1 MKRQYNNAHSGDR
14 FRLGIE
20 CVIMVGSSHLKDQNM
35 AINQITEILPAS
47 RMANVRYAIRDLAV
61 VADDVAREGHKIL
74 YLNIGDPCKYDFP
87 TPPHM
92 IEAVLKA
99 MVDGHN
105 GYADSLGIKPAI
117 NAIHREAESKG
128 FHDIQSIFIGY
139 GSGEVID
146 SCITA
151 LLNPGDNVLTPRPE
165 YPLYGA
171 IMGKLDCPV
180 NAYDLDEDND
190 WQPDVADIERKLDS
204 RTRAILLIN
213 PNNPTGAVYSKQ
225 TLEKILELARR
236 HGLVIFADEI
246 YEKLI
251 FDPGEKHISI
261 ATLATD
267 VPIVT
272 FNGLSKAY
280 LVPGWRIGWAIATG
294 PREVLHPYMEAVHRL
309 LRARLS
315 APHPFQHAIRPAL
328 EGPQD
333 HLVEVLR
340 KLKRRA
346 DITIEWA
353 KRTPRV
359 KLVAPKGAFYAH
371 PSLEIPEDDLTFVTD
386 LLKQKHVLVVHGSG
400 FGEKPGTRHIRI
412 VFLPQEPVLSA
423 AYEAM
428 TDFMRERYK

>member
-1 MKRQYNNAHSGDR
+1 
-14 FRLGIE
+14 
-20 CVIMVGSSHLKDQNM
+20 MVTKAVVEVM
-35 AINQITEILPAS
+35 AAS
-47 RMANVRYAIRDLAV
+47 RMMNVRYAIRDLV
-61 VADDVAREGHKIL
+61 VTAEEVAREGHPIL
-74 YLNIGDPCKYDFP
+74 YLNIGDPCKFDFH

-105 GYADSLGIKPAI
+105 GYAESLGIKPAI
-117 NAIHREAESKG
+117 EAIRNEAERNG
-128 FHDIQSIFIGY
+128 FREIQSIFIGY

-146 SCITA
+146 SCLTA
-151 LLNPGDNVLTPRPE
+151 LLNPGDNVLTPSPE

-171 IMGKLDCPV
+171 IMAKLDCPA
-180 NAYDLDEDND
+180 NPYELDESHG
-190 WQPDVADIERKLDS
+190 WEPDVEDMARKINS
-204 RTRAILLIN
+204 RTRAILLIT
-213 PNNPTGAVYSKQ
+213 PNNPTGAVYSKR
-225 TLEKILELARR
+225 TLEKILDLARQ
-236 HGLVIFADEI
+236 HGLIIFADEI
-246 YEKLI
+246 YDKLI
-251 FDPGEKHISI
+251 FDATEKHVSI

-280 LVPGWRIGWAIATG
+280 LVPGWRIGWAIGTG
-294 PREVLHPYMEAVHRL
+294 PREVLRPYMESVHRL

-315 APHPFQHAIRPAL
+315 APHPFQHAIKPAL

-333 HLVEVLR
+333 HLEEVLR

-346 DITIEWA
+346 DLTVQWA

-359 KLVAPKGAFYAH
+359 KLVAPKGAFYAY
-371 PSLEIPEDDLTFVTD
+371 PTLEIPDDDLAFVTD

-400 FGEKPGTRHIRI
+400 FGQKPGTKHMRI
-412 VFLPQEPVLSA
+412 VFLPPEPVLSQ

-428 TDFMRERYK
+428 TEFMRERY

>member
-1 MKRQYNNAHSGDR
+1 
-14 FRLGIE
+14 
-20 CVIMVGSSHLKDQNM
+20 M
-35 AINQITEILPAS
+35 ATQEISKVLTAS
-47 RMANVRYAIRDLAV
+47 RMVNVRYAIRDLAV
-61 VADDVAREGHKIL
+61 AAEEVAREGHQIL
-74 YLNIGDPCKYDFP
+74 YLNIGDPCKFDFR

-105 GYADSLGIKPAI
+105 GYAESLGVKPAVE
-117 NAIHREAESKG
+117 AIRNQAEREG
-128 FHDIQSIFIGY
+128 FRDIQSVFVGI

-146 SCITA
+146 TCLTA
-151 LLNPGDNVLTPRPE
+151 LLNPGDNVLTPSPE

-171 IMGKLDCPV
+171 VLAKLDAAP
-180 NAYDLDEDND
+180 NAYDLDESNG
-190 WQPDVADIERKLDS
+190 WEPDLADLERKINP

-213 PNNPTGAVYSKQ
+213 PSNPTGAVMSRH
-225 TLEKILELARR
+225 TLEKVLELARR
-236 HGLVIFADEI
+236 HNLLILADEI
-246 YEKLI
+246 YDKLI
-251 FDPGEKHISI
+251 YDPQEKHISI

-267 VPIVT
+267 VPIIT

-294 PREVLHPYMEAVHRL
+294 PRESLHHYLEAVHRL

-333 HLVEVLR
+333 HIPAMLE
-340 KLKRRA
+340 KLKRRSQLTA
-346 DITIEWA
+346 DWA

-359 KLVAPKGAFYAH
+359 SLVAPKGAFYAY

-386 LLKQKHVLVVHGSG
+386 LLKQKHVLVVHGSE
-400 FGEKPGTRHIRI
+400 FGQKPGTRHMRI
-412 VFLPQEPVLSA
+412 VFLQQDEVLHA
-423 AYEAM
+423 AYEKISY
-428 TDFMRERYK
+428 FIRYRYKD

>member
-1 MKRQYNNAHSGDR
+1 MP
-14 FRLGIE
+14 
-20 CVIMVGSSHLKDQNM
+20 
-35 AINQITEILPAS
+35 INQITEIMPAT

-61 VADDVAREGHKIL
+61 VADEVARQGHKIL
-74 YLNIGDPCKYDFP
+74 YLNIGDPCKFDFP

-99 MVDGHN
+99 MRDGHN
-105 GYADSLGIKPAI
+105 GYAESLGIKPAVD
-117 NAIHREAESKG
+117 AIHSEAERNG
-128 FHDIQSIFIGY
+128 FCHIQSVFVGM

-146 SCITA
+146 CCITA

-180 NAYDLDEDND
+180 NDYDLDEDNG
-190 WQPDVADIERKLDS
+190 WEPDVADIERKINS
-204 RTRAILLIN
+204 HTRAILLIN
-213 PNNPTGAVYSKQ
+213 PNNPTGSVYSRQ
-225 TLEKILELARR
+225 TLENILELARR
-236 HGLVIFADEI
+236 HGLVVFADEI
-246 YEKLI
+246 YDKLI
-251 FDPGEKHISI
+251 FDPGEKHTSI

-280 LVPGWRIGWAIATG
+280 LVPGWRIGWAVATG
-294 PREVLHPYMEAVHRL
+294 PREILHPYMEAVHRL
-309 LRARLS
+309 LRARIS
-315 APHPFQHAIRPAL
+315 APQPFQHAIRAAL

-333 HLVEVLR
+333 HIVEMREKLR
-340 KLKRRA
+340 RRA
-346 DITIEWA
+346 DITIDWA

-359 KLVAPKGAFYAH
+359 KLAAPKGAFYAH
-371 PSLEIPEDDLTFVTD
+371 PTVEIPEDDLTFVTD

-400 FGEKPGTRHIRI
+400 FGEKPGTRHFRI

-423 AYEAM
+423 AYEAI
-428 TDFMRERYK
+428 TEFMRERY

>member
-1 MKRQYNNAHSGDR
+1 
-14 FRLGIE
+14 
-20 CVIMVGSSHLKDQNM
+20 M
-35 AINQITEILPAS
+35 AINQITEILPAG

-61 VADDVAREGHKIL
+61 VAAEVARQGHEIL
-74 YLNIGDPCKYDFP
+74 YLNIGDPCKFDFP

-99 MVDGHN
+99 MRDGHN
-105 GYADSLGIKPAI
+105 GYADSLGIEPAI
-117 NAIHREAESKG
+117 EAIYNEAERNG
-128 FHDIQSIFIGY
+128 FRQIQSVFVGM
-139 GSGEVID
+139 GSGEIIEA
-146 SCITA
+146 CITA

-171 IMGKLDCPV
+171 IMSKLDCPV
-180 NAYDLDEDND
+180 NDYDLDEDNG
-190 WQPDVADIERKLDS
+190 WEPDVADIERKINS

-213 PNNPTGAVYSKQ
+213 PNNPTGAVYSRQ
-225 TLEKILELARR
+225 TLEKVLELARR

-251 FDPGEKHISI
+251 FDPRDKHTSM

-280 LVPGWRIGWAIATG
+280 LVPGWRIGWAVATG
-294 PREVLHPYMEAVHRL
+294 PRDLLHPYLEAVHRL
-309 LRARLS
+309 LRARIS

-333 HLVEVLR
+333 HIHAMRQKLR
-340 KLKRRA
+340 QRA

-359 KLVAPKGAFYAH
+359 KLTPPKGAFYAH
-371 PSLEIPEDDLTFVTD
+371 PTGEIPEDDLTFVTD
-386 LLKQKHVLVVHGSG
+386 LLRQKHVLVVHGSG
-400 FGEKPGTRHIRI
+400 FGQKPGTRHFRI
-412 VFLPQEPVLSA
+412 VFLPQEPVLGA
-423 AYEAM
+423 AYEAI
-428 TDFMRERYK
+428 TEFMAERYR

>member
-1 MKRQYNNAHSGDR
+1 
-14 FRLGIE
+14 
-20 CVIMVGSSHLKDQNM
+20 MVTKAVAEVM
-35 AINQITEILPAS
+35 AAS
-47 RMANVRYAIRDLAV
+47 RMINVRYAIRDLV
-61 VADDVAREGHKIL
+61 VTAEEVAREGHQIL
-74 YLNIGDPCKYDFP
+74 YLNIGDPCKFDFH

-105 GYADSLGIKPAI
+105 GYAESLGIKPAI
-117 NAIHREAESKG
+117 DAIRNEAERNG
-128 FHDIQSIFIGY
+128 FREIQSIFIGY

-146 SCITA
+146 NCLTA
-151 LLNPGDNVLTPRPE
+151 LLNPGDNVLTPSPE

-171 IMGKLDCPV
+171 IMAKLDCPV
-180 NAYDLDEDND
+180 NAYDLDESNG
-190 WQPDVADIERKLDS
+190 WEPDVEDMARKINS
-204 RTRAILLIN
+204 RTRAILLIT
-213 PNNPTGAVYSKQ
+213 PNNPTGAVYSKR

-236 HGLVIFADEI
+236 HGLIVFADEI
-246 YEKLI
+246 YDKLI
-251 FDPGEKHISI
+251 FDTSEEHVSI

-280 LVPGWRIGWAIATG
+280 LVPGWRIGWAIGTG
-294 PREVLHPYMEAVHRL
+294 PREVLRPYMESVHRL

-315 APHPFQHAIRPAL
+315 APHPFQHAIKPAL

-333 HLVEVLR
+333 HLEEVLR

-346 DITIEWA
+346 DLTVQWA
-353 KRTPRV
+353 KRTPKV
-359 KLVAPKGAFYAH
+359 KLVAPKGAFYAY
-371 PSLEIPEDDLTFVTD
+371 PTLEIPDDDLSFVTD

-400 FGEKPGTRHIRI
+400 FGQKPGTKHMRI
-412 VFLPQEPVLSA
+412 VFLPPEPVLSE

-428 TDFMRERYK
+428 TEFMKERYS

>member
-1 MKRQYNNAHSGDR
+1 
-14 FRLGIE
+14 
-20 CVIMVGSSHLKDQNM
+20 M
-35 AINQITEILPAS
+35 AINQITEVLPAT

-61 VADDVAREGHKIL
+61 LAAEVARQGHNIL
-74 YLNIGDPCKYDFP
+74 YLNIGDPCKFDFP

-92 IEAVLKA
+92 IDAVLKA
-99 MVDGHN
+99 MRDGHN
-105 GYADSLGIKPAI
+105 GYAESLGIKPAI
-117 NAIHREAESKG
+117 DAIHHEAERNG
-128 FHDIQSIFIGY
+128 FRDIQSIFIGF

-146 SCITA
+146 CCITA

-180 NAYDLDEDND
+180 NDYDLDEANG
-190 WQPDVADIERKLDS
+190 WEPDVADIERKINS

-213 PNNPTGAVYSKQ
+213 PNNPTGAVYSRQ
-225 TLEKILELARR
+225 TLEKILELARQ

-246 YEKLI
+246 YDKLI
-251 FDPGEKHISI
+251 FDPDVKHISI

-280 LVPGWRIGWAIATG
+280 MVPGWRIGWAIATG
-294 PREVLHPYMEAVHRL
+294 PREILHPYMEAVHRL
-309 LRARLS
+309 LRARIS
-315 APHPFQHAIRPAL
+315 APHPFQHAVRAAL
-328 EGPQD
+328 EGPQEHISEMRD
-333 HLVEVLR
+333 KLR
-340 KLKRRA
+340 RRA
-346 DITIEWA
+346 DMTVEWA
-353 KRTPRV
+353 TRTPRV

-371 PSLEIPEDDLTFVTD
+371 PSLQIPEDDLTFVSD

-400 FGEKPGTRHIRI
+400 FGEKAGTRHVRI
-412 VFLPQEPVLSA
+412 VFLPQEPLLSA

-428 TDFMRERYK
+428 TGFMQERYK

>member
-1 MKRQYNNAHSGDR
+1 
-14 FRLGIE
+14 
-20 CVIMVGSSHLKDQNM
+20 M
-35 AINQITEILPAS
+35 ATQEISKVLAAS

-61 VADDVAREGHKIL
+61 VADEVAREGHKLL
-74 YLNIGDPCKYDFP
+74 YLNIGDPCKFDFP

-92 IEAVLKA
+92 IEAVVKA

-117 NAIHREAESKG
+117 EAIHREAERNG
-128 FHDIQSIFIGY
+128 FRDIQSIFVGY

-146 SCITA
+146 SCLTA
-151 LLNPGDNVLTPRPE
+151 LLNPGDNVLTPSPE

-171 IMGKLDCPV
+171 IMAKLDCPV
-180 NAYDLDEDND
+180 NAYDLDESDG
-190 WQPDVADIERKLDS
+190 WQPDVADMERKINAH
-204 RTRAILLIN
+204 TKAILLIN
-213 PNNPTGAVYSKQ
+213 PNNPTGAVCSRH
-225 TLEKILELARR
+225 TLEKVLELARR
-236 HGLVIFADEI
+236 HGLVVFADEI
-246 YEKLI
+246 YDKLI
-251 FDPGEKHISI
+251 FDPSARHISI
-261 ATLATD
+261 ATLAHD
-267 VPIVT
+267 VPVVT

-280 LVPGWRIGWAIATG
+280 LVPGWRIGWAVATG

-315 APHPFQHAIRPAL
+315 APHPFQHAIRAAL

-333 HLVEVLR
+333 HLIEVCDKLR
-340 KLKRRA
+340 RRA
-346 DITIEWA
+346 DLTVEWA

-359 KLVAPKGAFYAH
+359 NLVAPKGAFYAH
-371 PSLEIPEDDLTFVTD
+371 PSLDIPEDDLAFVTD

-423 AYEAM
+423 AYDAM
-428 TDFMRERYK
+428 TKFMRERYA